1 MTIFKTGV
9 PSMREIK
16 LNPDILGLKESATLK
31 INQYVKDAR
40 AEGREMHHFGFG
52 QSPFPV
58 HPRIVDK
65 LKEHAHEKDY
75 LPTQGLPALRDAIA
89 EYYGTK
95 LNYSIKQ
102 ENVIIGPGSKELIFQ
117 ALYTLQGTVLIP
129 APSWVSY
136 GPQVNIRGHHITRVM
151 TSKEYDYKLEA
162 NELDRVCETLMDD
175 QKILIINSPNNPTG
189 SVYGEK
195 EIQEIVE
202 VCRKHNVIIIS
213 DEIYGLIDWTGEAKK
228 GFFHYYPERTLIS
241 GGLSKAHSAG
251 GYRLGYLVVPSEM
264 QSLTKAI
271 VSLISET
278 FSSVCAPVSYAA
290 IEAFKGHQD
299 VDDYV
304 LNCKKIHEAVGGYI
318 HKRMTAMGILL
329 PAPQGAFYLF
339 PDFENFREK
348 LAKKHGVKTSDD
360 LAETL
365 LKHADSAFLPGSDF
379 YYPDDRLCLRGST
392 VDYEGEGVYIEAKKA
407 NFEMNDEFIQNHC
420 PSIAKGLDKIEAF
433 LKSL

>member
-1 MTIFKTGV
+1 MGRI
-9 PSMREIK
+9 MRELK

-31 INQYVKDAR
+31 INQLVKDAR
-40 AEGREMHHFGFG
+40 AQGRQMHHFGFG

-75 LPTQGLPALRDAIA
+75 LPTQGLPALREVIA
-89 EYYGTK
+89 NYYSK
-95 LNYSIKQ
+95 NLNYELKT
-102 ENVIIGPGSKELIFQ
+102 ENIIIGPGSKELIFQ

-151 TSKEYDYKLEA
+151 TTRENDYKLEA
-162 NELDRVCETLMDD
+162 KELDRVCESLMDE

-195 EIQEIVE
+195 EIKEIVE
-202 VCRKHNVIIIS
+202 VCRKHNIIVIS

-251 GYRLGYLVVPSEM
+251 GYRLGYLAVPSDM
-264 QSLTKAI
+264 QALTKAI
-271 VSLISET
+271 ISLISET

-290 IEAFKGHQD
+290 IEAFKDHTD
-299 VDDYV
+299 VDEYV
-304 LNCKKIHEAVGGYI
+304 LNCKKIHQEVGKYI
-318 HKRMTAMGILL
+318 HSKMSSMGILL

-339 PDFENFREK
+339 PDFEAYKDK
-348 LAKKHGVKTSDD
+348 LAVKHNVKTSAD
-360 LAETL
+360 LAEVL
-365 LKHADSAFLPGSDF
+365 LQYADCAFLPGSDF
-379 YYPDDRLCLRGST
+379 YYPEEKLCLRGST
-392 VDYEGEGVYIEAKKA
+392 VDYDGEKVYLEAKKL
-407 NFEMNDEFIQNHC
+407 NFELNQDFIQTHC
-420 PSIAKGLDKIEAF
+420 NSIAQGLDKLEAF
-433 LKSL
+433 LKGL